1 LEGTQR
7 DRRAELI
14 SVDFRGVVS
23 ILPAQKR
30 RVLEAMTELII
41 SLTTRLATL
50 TLVLLLA
57 AAALVAALGE
67 VAAGAPSPHS

>member
-1 LEGTQR
+1 
-7 DRRAELI
+7 
-14 SVDFRGVVS
+14 
-23 ILPAQKR
+23 
-30 RVLEAMTELII
+30 MTELII